1 MFIICRWLKIPYK
14 SEYTH
19 KKIPRRLDKRVKI
32 SLEDRE
38 EIKRQYKN
46 SSQRKLPE
54 AWGVSRRLIQFILD
68 PDKKKRDLQLR
79 KLRGGSKSY
88 YDREKQVKAAQK
100 TRIRRKEL
108 DKNNLLEY

>member
-1 MFIICRWLKIPYK
+1 MPYK

-19 KKIPRRLDKRVKI
+19 KKIPRRYDKRVKL

-46 SSQRKLPE
+46 SSQRKLAK

-68 PDKKKRDLQLR
+68 PDKKKRDLELR
-79 KLRGGSKSY
+79 KLRGGSMAY
-88 YDREKQVKAAQK
+88 YDREKQVEASRK
-100 TRIRRKEL
+100 TRQRRKEL
-108 DKNNLLEY
+108 DKRNLLEE